1 MRQPSKRPP
10 EFRSPAHHSNVPS
23 FHFRPLR
30 EDDLTLLRE
39 WLLRPHVAAWWG
51 PADSI
56 DELRGD
62 YLLSVDQPNATRADI
77 AHMDGKPIGF
87 IQAYVVMGGG
97 GGWWESETD
106 PGARGID
113 QFLAE
118 ADQLGRGLGRAMIR
132 AFVDQLFADP
142 AVTLV
147 QTDPDP
153 RNERAIRCYAAAGF
167 YPVGGCHHSR
177 LAGVTHALH
186 PAISV
191 EERVSAYCSSLKHR
205 HEVLAIF

>member
-1 MRQPSKRPP
+1 MPQPIERPT
-10 EFRSPAHHSNVPS
+10 EFRSPANHASVPS
-23 FHFRPLR
+23 FHFQPLR

-51 PADSI
+51 LAESI
-56 DELRGD
+56 DELRSD
-62 YLLSVDQPNATRADI
+62 YLLSVDQPNATRAYI
-77 AHMDGKPIGF
+77 AQMAGKPIGF
-87 IQAYVVMGGG
+87 IQAYVVMAHG

-132 AFVDQLFADP
+132 AFVGRLFADP
-142 AVTLV
+142 AVTVV

-153 RNERAIRCYAAAGF
+153 RNERAIRCYAAVGF
-167 YPVGGCHHSR
+167 YPVGPIITPDGY
-177 LAGVTHALH
+177 ALLMRCKR
-186 PAISV
+186 P
-191 EERVSAYCSSLKHR
+191 RVSRSMPQNVA
-205 HEVLAIF
+205 A